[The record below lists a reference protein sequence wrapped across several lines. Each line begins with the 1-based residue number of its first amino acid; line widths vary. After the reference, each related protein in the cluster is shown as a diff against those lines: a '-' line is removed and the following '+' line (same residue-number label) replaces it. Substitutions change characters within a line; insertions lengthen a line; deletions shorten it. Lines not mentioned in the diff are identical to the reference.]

1 MRLSTGSTLGPY
13 EITGAV
19 GAGGMGE
26 VYRARDTRL
35 GREVAVKV
43 LPHDVADNPERLAR
57 FEREARSA
65 SALNHPAIITIHEF
79 ASAEGRAYLVM
90 ELVRGESLRDILA
103 RGALPPRKLFPI
115 AAALADGL
123 AAAHAA
129 SIVHRDL
136 KPENVMLTG
145 DGAPKIL
152 DFGLVKGG
160 SVPADLGHSATEL
173 QVSQA
178 GMVFGTASYMA
189 PEQARGESVD
199 FRSDQFAFGLILYE
213 MATGRHPFRRGTAVE
228 TLASILDDDPEPL
241 GDSLP
246 EPFVWVVE
254 RCLAKRPSERYG
266 STADLARDLARLRD
280 RTSSGMRP
288 VSTRTPVAWTW
299 RSGGVAAAILIAL
312 LVTTAMWRRS
322 PAVGG
327 DALQVSVSMPA
338 IANVFMGEVAQPV
351 AISPDGRY
359 LAIYGADAHGT
370 NHLWLHDLRS
380 STTKLIAENAFAA
393 AWSTDSRAI
402 AYFADGKLK
411 TISVEGGPPH
421 TVCDARPESTPSW
434 HGDTILFAQ
443 YSKAP
448 GIYRVSARGG
458 AAELIVGPEKGNPDF
473 AWWPQFL
480 PDGKRFLFLALRQP
494 QAAEGAEI
502 THELFVGSLDGA
514 ARQSIATIDSRA
526 VFADG
531 HLLFIREGT
540 LLAQPFN
547 PDTLRFTGEATPIVE
562 GLHYVRSTGLAAFSV
577 SANGVLAWRSARA
590 PSRLVWFDRNG
601 MEVGTIGTLLSEG
614 GRLSRDGKRLAVGVV
629 DPKHG
634 VSDIWIHDLTHESPD
649 RMTFQLL
656 DEKHPVWAPDGTI
669 YYRSDGGGG
678 PPDIFKLA
686 PGQNRREVVY
696 RGPGVNEPHDVSPD
710 GRWLLL
716 IDYTPP
722 VGADISVLPL
732 ATQGPARPF
741 AATPF
746 QELSPRFSPDGRWVA
761 YSSDIS
767 GRPEVYVRAFEG
779 SATPVKVSQSG
790 GTQPRWRPDGKELSF
805 LAPGGRLMIVP
816 VAGTFG
822 VPRMLFQAADA
833 ADFEVDADGT
843 RFLVHLRERREPVHL
858 LVNWLARLPGS
869 R

>member
-13 EITGAV
+13 EITGPV

-79 ASAEGRAYLVM
+79 ASADGHAYLVM
-90 ELVRGESLRDILA
+90 ELVRGESLRDVLA

-115 AAALADGL
+115 AAAVADGL
-123 AAAHAA
+123 AAAHAGG
-129 SIVHRDL
+129 IVHRDL
-136 KPENVMLTG
+136 KPENVMITG
-145 DGAPKIL
+145 DGAPKIV

-160 SVPADLGHSATEL
+160 SAPADLSHSATKL
-173 QVSQA
+173 QVSEA
-178 GMVFGTASYMA
+178 GVVFGTASYMS
-189 PEQARGESVD
+189 PEQARGEPVD
-199 FRSDQFAFGLILYE
+199 FRSDQFALGLILWE
-213 MATGRHPFRRGTAVE
+213 MATGRHPFQRGTTLE
-228 TLASILDDDPEPL
+228 TLASILNDDPEPL
-241 GDSLP
+241 SDSLP
-246 EPFVWVVE
+246 EPFVWIVE
-254 RCLAKRPSERYG
+254 RCLAKRPSDRYG

-280 RTSSGMRP
+280 RPSGARP
-288 VSTRTPVAWTW
+288 VTQRRRVAWRW
-299 RSGGVAAAILIAL
+299 WLGAGGAAL
-312 LVTTAMWRRS
+312 LGAVLVMTTMWPRS
-322 PAVGG
+322 PTLVG
-327 DALQVSVSMPA
+327 DALQVSVSMPE
-338 IANVFMGEVAQPV
+338 IADVFIGEVAQPV

-380 STTKLIAENAFAA
+380 ATTRLLAENAFAA

-402 AYFADGKLK
+402 AYFAEGKLK
-411 TISVEGGPPH
+411 TISVEGGPPQI
-421 TVCDARPESTPSW
+421 VCDARPESTPSW

-443 YSKAP
+443 YSRAP

-458 AAELIVGPEKGNPDF
+458 QAELIVGPEKDNPDF

-494 QAAEGAEI
+494 NAERPEI
-502 THELFVGSLDGA
+502 THELFAGSLDGA
-514 ARQSIATIDSRA
+514 APQSIAAIDSRA
-526 VFADG
+526 VFANG
-531 HLLFIREGT
+531 HLLFVREGT
-540 LLAQPFN
+540 LLARPFD
-547 PDTLRFTGEATPIVE
+547 PDTLQFTGEAVSLVE
-562 GLHYVRSTGLAAFSV
+562 GLHYFRSTGLAAFSV
-577 SANGVLAWRSARA
+577 SANGVLAWRAARA

-601 MEVGTIGTLLSEG
+601 MEVGSIGTLLSEG
-614 GRLSRDGKRLAVGVV
+614 GRLSRDGKRLALGLV
-629 DPKHG
+629 DPKQG
-634 VSDIWIHDLTHESPD
+634 VSDIWIQDLSRESPD

-678 PPDIFKLA
+678 PPDIFKLT
-686 PGQNRREVVY
+686 PGQGREVVY
-696 RGPGVNEPHDVSPD
+696 PGRGVNEPHDVSPD

-732 ATQGPARPF
+732 APKGPPRPF

-779 SATPVKVSQSG
+779 SATPVRVSQSG
-790 GTQPRWRPDGKELSF
+790 GTRPRWNPNGKELLF
-805 LAPGGRLMIVP
+805 LGPGGRLMVVP
-816 VAGTFG
+816 VTSGFG
-822 VPRMLFQAADA
+822 VPRVLFQVADA
-833 ADFEVDADGT
+833 ADFEVNADGT
-843 RFLVHLRERREPVHL
+843 RFLVHLPERREPVHL
-858 LVNWLARLPGS
+858 LVNWRGRLPAQ